1 MTGFRSFDNKTCKTV
16 LGLLEVGYLKLRKR
30 ITVIKFGVNDGGRD
44 SRSCFGIEV
53 TADTAEFTNIII
65 ADLAGFGNR

>member
-1 MTGFRSFDNKTCKTV
+1 
-16 LGLLEVGYLKLRKR
+16 VGYLKLRKR
-30 ITVIKFGVNDGGRD
+30 ITVIKFGVNDGGGRD

>member
-1 MTGFRSFDNKTCKTV
+1 M
-16 LGLLEVGYLKLRKR
+16 GYLKLRKR
-30 ITVIKFGVNDGGRD
+30 ITVIKFGVNDGGGRD